1 MAYFQDDDETVTTLH
16 DRFGDV
22 LRLLDAAANAKT
34 VAAGVRQ
41 LRKITADIATAKET
55 LARLQRQAAGIVEAA
70 KAEAA
75 RIITAAEEETRE
87 QRNDLEHREQ
97 QLRYGERYAQKFAAA
112 KARSPNGVVSAFD
125 ERRIREELTEEDHSD
140 DRSVSTARFEVMDH
154 DRPAGGGTVPVKTV
168 GGGTLTRTWRGEVR
182 Q

>member
-41 LRKITADIATAKET
+41 LRKVTADIATAKET

-75 RIITAAEEETRE
+75 RIVKDAEQQVAEDKGERE
-87 QRNDLEHREQ
+87 HHEQ
-97 QLRYGERYAQKFAAA
+97 QLVYLRRLLGKLEGGPVLRQ
-112 KARSPNGVVSAFD
+112 AR
-125 ERRIREELTEEDHSD
+125 ELLAEEDDKDGRTVNFETFEAMDPDYGRADASGLVAVD
-140 DRSVSTARFEVMDH
+140 MAR
-154 DRPAGGGTVPVKTV
+154 
-168 GGGTLTRTWRGEVR
+168 GGTLMRSFPNKARREATR
-182 Q
+182 